1 MGRPA
6 LTTESD
12 TENSKRS
19 FSFAPRS
26 DAAEAEARRR
36 PVRASL
42 LFILLGLVLTGGT
55 VLWLGVF
62 IQPGEIRLGVT
73 DVKID
78 ETGEVELT
86 GAIYQGRTEQGEAFE
101 ITAAVASERESG
113 VVDLDS
119 PTAQL
124 YRSDGDLVDL
134 VSQNGV
140 YFPARSTIN
149 LRGDVVVTSQKL
161 GITLLA
167 LSLSANL
174 DEGSMV
180 SSEPVRMERS
190 GDVVTANAMEVSN
203 RGKRIIFKGDARMTL
218 HNNTGDE

>member
-1 MGRPA
+1 M
-6 LTTESD
+6 TTESD

-26 DAAEAEARRR
+26 DAAEAEAKRR

-62 IQPGEIRLGVT
+62 IQSGEIRLGVT

-101 ITAAVASERESG
+101 KASQEFAGTPWQRI
-113 VVDLDS
+113 VH
-119 PTAQL
+119 
-124 YRSDGDLVDL
+124 
-134 VSQNGV
+134 
-140 YFPARSTIN
+140 
-149 LRGDVVVTSQKL
+149 
-161 GITLLA
+161 
-167 LSLSANL
+167 
-174 DEGSMV
+174 SMGKKA
-180 SSEPVRMERS
+180 EVR
-190 GDVVTANAMEVSN
+190 
-203 RGKRIIFKGDARMTL
+203 
-218 HNNTGDE
+218 

>member
-1 MGRPA
+1 M
-6 LTTESD
+6 TTESD
-12 TENSKRS
+12 PENSKRR

-26 DAAEAEARRR
+26 DAAEAEANRR

-42 LFILLGLVLTGGT
+42 LFILLGLVLTVGT

-62 IQPGEIRLGVT
+62 IQPSEIRLDVT

-78 ETGEVELT
+78 ETGDVELT
-86 GAIYQGRTEQGEAFE
+86 GAVYQKRTQQGEAFE
-101 ITAAVASERESG
+101 ITAEVASERLSG
-113 VVDLDS
+113 VVDMDK

-124 YRSDGDLVDL
+124 YRNDGDLVDL
-134 VSQNGV
+134 ESRNGI
-140 YFPARSTIN
+140 YYPDSSTIN
-149 LRGDVVVTSQKL
+149 LRGDVVVKSQNL

-180 SSEPVRMERS
+180 SNEPVRMERS
-190 GDVVTANAMEVSN
+190 DGVVTANAMEVSD

-218 HNNTGDE
+218 HNDANDQ